1 MVLINAGGL
10 FRYSNKSC
18 IVTEIAKKHLNKGE
32 QQINKTLLT
41 RTYFFENCFDITLF
55 FNMVLNE
62 SWNRVWSSI

>member
-32 QQINKTLLT
+32 Q
-41 RTYFFENCFDITLF
+41 
-55 FNMVLNE
+55 
-62 SWNRVWSSI
+62 